1 MEEIRLKQLEEFL
14 YDEFPWLER
23 VEVSQTGLVQE
34 LVLVFLEG
42 SQASVPLLGG
52 IPAPEDPESPFGQAV
67 LRAWRRATME
77 AKVGQ

>member
-1 MEEIRLKQLEEFL
+1 MEGIRLRQLEEFL

-23 VEVSQTGLVQE
+23 IEVLQTGLVQE
-34 LVLVFLEG
+34 LVLVFLGG

-52 IPAPEDPESPFGQAV
+52 IPAPEDPESHFGQAV
-67 LRAWRRATME
+67 LRAWRRAME